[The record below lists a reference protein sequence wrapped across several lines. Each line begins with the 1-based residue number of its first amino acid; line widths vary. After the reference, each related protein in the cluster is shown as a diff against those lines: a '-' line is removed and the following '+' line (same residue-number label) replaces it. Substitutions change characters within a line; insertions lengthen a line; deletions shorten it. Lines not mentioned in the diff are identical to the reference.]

1 MYKRK
6 ILVLMVTMFA
16 CSQTNTMFQGVLN
29 CIIFPCLVLVGPVF
43 LVYMLYNCYHDN
55 GVTSSSFVELLF
67 SIFPKLPGAIESV
80 SNTYHQTQKQVKD
93 MSRVK
98 SENRA
103 SILSLNLYNEPSEL
117 MIPRIDDIANTT
129 AMNETARDVWTECNV
144 ILLPFLVF
152 SFFCLIIL
160 YVLCKYKLCSST
172 NTEKQVKAA
181 NE

>member
-1 MYKRK
+1 MSKRK

-29 CIIFPCLVLVGPVF
+29 CIIFPCLVLIGPVF

-55 GVTSSSFVELLF
+55 GVTSSSFVELLY
-67 SIFPKLPGAIESV
+67 SLFPKLPGAIETV
-80 SNTYHQTQKQVKD
+80 SNTFHQTRKQVED

-103 SILSLNLYNEPSEL
+103 SILSLNLYNETSESV
-117 MIPRIDDIANTT
+117 IPVIDDIANTT

-160 YVLCKYKLCSST
+160 YVLCKYKLCSKA
-172 NTEKQVKAA
+172 NTDKTIESSK
-181 NE
+181 